1 MAKYIMALDA
11 GTTSNRCILFNEKGE
26 MCSVAQK
33 EFTQYFP
40 KPGWVEHDAEEI
52 WSTQLEVAKEAM
64 ANVGAT
70 AADIG
75 AIGITNQRETTIVW
89 DKNTGE
95 PIHHAIVW
103 QCRRTSEYCDSLK
116 AKGLVD
122 TFRQKTGLVIDAY
135 FSATKIRWVLDNVPG
150 AREKADRGELLFGTV
165 WKPTAA
171 EPSFGIAYII
181 LSSIV
186 GTAASVLL
194 GVPIGL
200 LTAVFLTEVSG
211 KTLAKAVQ
219 PAVELLAAI
228 PSVIYGLL
236 GMMLLNPLLYK
247 LEKALFA
254 GSSTHRYTGGADLLA
269 AVIVLAIMILPTVIS
284 VSASA
289 IRAVPGSLRAA
300 SLALGAS
307 KMQTIRRVTVPAAKS
322 GILTGVVLGIGRALG
337 EAMAIN
343 MVAGGAVNLPLPFN
357 SVRFLTTGIIS
368 GMSYAPVGSLYQQA
382 LFSIGLVL
390 FLFIMLINVFLNVF
404 IKKRKED

>member
-1 MAKYIMALDA
+1 MA
-11 GTTSNRCILFNEKGE
+11 NPKG
-26 MCSVAQK
+26 
-33 EFTQYFP
+33 
-40 KPGWVEHDAEEI
+40 KPGRSAFTAERLARALLLI
-52 WSTQLEVAKEAM
+52 CAVVAIFA
-64 ANVGAT
+64 VC
-70 AADIG
+70 
-75 AIGITNQRETTIVW
+75 AITL
-89 DKNTGE
+89 
-95 PIHHAIVW
+95 
-103 QCRRTSEYCDSLK
+103 YLF
-116 AKGLVD
+116 AKGLPALHDV
-122 TFRQKTGLVIDAY
+122 GV
-135 FSATKIRWVLDNVPG
+135 
-150 AREKADRGELLFGTV
+150 GELLFGTV

-247 LEKALFA
+247 LEKAVFA

-357 SVRFLTTGIIS
+357 SVRFLTTQLVSEMG
-368 GMSYAPVGSLYQQA
+368 YAEGTHRQV
-382 LFSIGLVL
+382 LFTVGLVL
-390 FLFIMLINVFLNVF
+390 YLFIMTVNLVLQRLRREGGKDNG
-404 IKKRKED
+404 

>member
-1 MAKYIMALDA
+1 MA
-11 GTTSNRCILFNEKGE
+11 NPKG
-26 MCSVAQK
+26 
-33 EFTQYFP
+33 
-40 KPGWVEHDAEEI
+40 KPGRSAFTAER
-52 WSTQLEVAKEAM
+52 LARALLLVCAVA
-64 ANVGAT
+64 
-70 AADIG
+70 
-75 AIGITNQRETTIVW
+75 AIFAVCAITL
-89 DKNTGE
+89 
-95 PIHHAIVW
+95 
-103 QCRRTSEYCDSLK
+103 YLF
-116 AKGLVD
+116 AKGLPALHKV
-122 TFRQKTGLVIDAY
+122 GV
-135 FSATKIRWVLDNVPG
+135 
-150 AREKADRGELLFGTV
+150 GELLFGTV

-247 LEKALFA
+247 LEKAVFA

-357 SVRFLTTGIIS
+357 SVRFLTTQLVSEMG
-368 GMSYAPVGSLYQQA
+368 YAEGAHRQV
-382 LFSIGLVL
+382 LFTVGLVL
-390 FLFIMLINVFLNVF
+390 YLFIMIVNLVLLRLRREGGKDNG
-404 IKKRKED
+404 

>member
-1 MAKYIMALDA
+1 MA
-11 GTTSNRCILFNEKGE
+11 NPKG
-26 MCSVAQK
+26 
-33 EFTQYFP
+33 
-40 KPGWVEHDAEEI
+40 KPGRSAFTAERLARALLLI
-52 WSTQLEVAKEAM
+52 CAVVAIFA
-64 ANVGAT
+64 VC
-70 AADIG
+70 
-75 AIGITNQRETTIVW
+75 AITL
-89 DKNTGE
+89 
-95 PIHHAIVW
+95 
-103 QCRRTSEYCDSLK
+103 YLF
-116 AKGLVD
+116 AKGLPALHKVGVGD
-122 TFRQKTGLVIDAY
+122 
-135 FSATKIRWVLDNVPG
+135 
-150 AREKADRGELLFGTV
+150 LLFGTV

-194 GVPIGL
+194 GVPVGL

-211 KTLAKAVQ
+211 KTLAKVVQ

-247 LEKALFA
+247 LEKAVFA

-357 SVRFLTTGIIS
+357 SVRFLTTQLVSEMG
-368 GMSYAPVGSLYQQA
+368 YAEGTHRQV
-382 LFSIGLVL
+382 LFTVGLVL
-390 FLFIMLINVFLNVF
+390 YLFIMIVNLVLQRLRREGGKDNG
-404 IKKRKED
+404 

>member
-1 MAKYIMALDA
+1 MA
-11 GTTSNRCILFNEKGE
+11 NPKG
-26 MCSVAQK
+26 
-33 EFTQYFP
+33 
-40 KPGWVEHDAEEI
+40 KPGRSAFTAERLARALLLI
-52 WSTQLEVAKEAM
+52 CAVVAIFA
-64 ANVGAT
+64 VC
-70 AADIG
+70 
-75 AIGITNQRETTIVW
+75 AITL
-89 DKNTGE
+89 
-95 PIHHAIVW
+95 
-103 QCRRTSEYCDSLK
+103 YLF
-116 AKGLVD
+116 AKGLPALHKV
-122 TFRQKTGLVIDAY
+122 GV
-135 FSATKIRWVLDNVPG
+135 
-150 AREKADRGELLFGTV
+150 GELLFGTV

-343 MVAGGAVNLPLPFN
+343 MVAGGAVNLPLPVN
-357 SVRFLTTGIIS
+357 SVRFLTTQLVSEMG
-368 GMSYAPVGSLYQQA
+368 YAEGAHRQV
-382 LFSIGLVL
+382 LFTVGLVL
-390 FLFIMLINVFLNVF
+390 YLFIMTVNLVLQRLRREGGKDNG
-404 IKKRKED
+404 

>member
-1 MAKYIMALDA
+1 MA
-11 GTTSNRCILFNEKGE
+11 NPKG
-26 MCSVAQK
+26 
-33 EFTQYFP
+33 
-40 KPGWVEHDAEEI
+40 KPGRSAFTAERLARALLLI
-52 WSTQLEVAKEAM
+52 CAVA
-64 ANVGAT
+64 
-70 AADIG
+70 
-75 AIGITNQRETTIVW
+75 AIFAVCAITL
-89 DKNTGE
+89 
-95 PIHHAIVW
+95 
-103 QCRRTSEYCDSLK
+103 YLF
-116 AKGLVD
+116 AKGLPALHDV
-122 TFRQKTGLVIDAY
+122 GV
-135 FSATKIRWVLDNVPG
+135 
-150 AREKADRGELLFGTV
+150 GELLFGTV

-357 SVRFLTTGIIS
+357 SVRFLTTQLVSEMG
-368 GMSYAPVGSLYQQA
+368 YAEGAHRQV
-382 LFSIGLVL
+382 LFTVGLVL
-390 FLFIMLINVFLNVF
+390 YLFIMIVNLVLQRLRREGGKDNG
-404 IKKRKED
+404 